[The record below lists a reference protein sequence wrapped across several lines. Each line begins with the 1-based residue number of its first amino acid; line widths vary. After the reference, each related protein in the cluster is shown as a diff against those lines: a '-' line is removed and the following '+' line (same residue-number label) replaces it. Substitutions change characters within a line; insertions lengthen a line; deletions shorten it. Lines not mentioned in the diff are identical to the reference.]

1 VPAAAFT
8 PASLEARLGAVEVA
22 TQLLVGELGP
32 ANLEQL
38 QGIGAAYDENASADR
53 FAAGGGGGG
62 RLFWGF
68 WRDYPK
74 VVEAGREYA
83 QIGERLYTQHAI
95 ERMLPSGLGAPAGAV
110 GAGRSVAPAFV
121 EAAIETGTTSTQVV
135 GGVTRTIYTSGSLQV
150 VTEQG
155 GRIVITVIPGA
166 P

>member
-1 VPAAAFT
+1 M
-8 PASLEARLGAVEVA
+8 L
-22 TQLLVGELGP
+22 
-32 ANLEQL
+32 
-38 QGIGAAYDENASADR
+38 
-53 FAAGGGGGG
+53 
-62 RLFWGF
+62 WGS

-110 GAGRSVAPAFV
+110 GAGRSIAPAFV

-135 GGVTRTIYTSGSLQV
+135 NGVTRTIFSSGSLNV

-155 GRIVITVIPGA
+155 GRIIVTVVPGA
-166 P
+166 L